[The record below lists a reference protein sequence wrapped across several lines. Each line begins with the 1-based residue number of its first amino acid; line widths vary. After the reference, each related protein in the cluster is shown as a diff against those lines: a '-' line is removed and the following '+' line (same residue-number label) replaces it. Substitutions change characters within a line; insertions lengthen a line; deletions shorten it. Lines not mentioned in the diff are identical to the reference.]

1 MQKDN
6 SSCYKDFRGI
16 HFVPSKY
23 TKESITP
30 LPPTLIFSIFFKA
43 QWKQLLLI
51 SQRFTL
57 WQYRRGVIMVDHVR
71 GRRRLASSRR
81 RFGAAGHSI
90 LGRFDLEPGVPK
102 RLGKV
107 IIHRASDGHRVCY
120 WLGLFVILAE
130 APAKMF
136 FYHRVTSSWSV
147 WWSPKVR
154 AATTMGNWAVR
165 KVAVPVAWGSTCD
178 YRRSVLLSFH
188 WAHAGGHSQTSGQV
202 AVFGEC
208 QRLIHTDRW
217 NWRIH
222 MTCM

>member
-1 MQKDN
+1 M
-6 SSCYKDFRGI
+6 
-16 HFVPSKY
+16 PSKY

-136 FYHRVTSSWSV
+136 FYHRVTSSWSWIDKAKV
-147 WWSPKVR
+147 W
-154 AATTMGNWAVR
+154 TT
-165 KVAVPVAWGSTCD
+165 
-178 YRRSVLLSFH
+178 RSMQGFH
-188 WAHAGGHSQTSGQV
+188 ILNTKKRLFVIKTIKSLGTQRGTSIWWKNNGQV
-202 AVFGEC
+202 HWKIGQVFHIN
-208 QRLIHTDRW
+208 QHTDRYS
-217 NWRIH
+217 RKKLQF
-222 MTCM
+222 